1 MICRASHRARNCSAR
16 YLGATCYARGVRCFV
31 IVVMLLG
38 FAAPAIAQE
47 PVRLDPVKEIERRRI
62 EETEGNG
69 GRSGFWTSR
78 TPAKG
83 GAYRWRLLGIGLG
96 LIAITGG
103 GMFVLVRRARR
114 DNLARQAKLA
124 GEATTPPAG

>member
-1 MICRASHRARNCSAR
+1 MG
-16 YLGATCYARGVRCFV
+16 LTWYAMGVRRLV
-31 IVVMLLG
+31 IVLMLLG

-47 PVRLDPVKEIERRRI
+47 PVRLDPIKEIERRRI
-62 EETEGNG
+62 DEREGNG

-96 LIAITGG
+96 LIAVTGG
-103 GMFVLVRRARR
+103 GMFLLVRRARR

-124 GEATTPPAG
+124 DASGPRR